1 MSINRLIDEIEGLL
15 SDLRDKYDAQVE
27 DVKKE
32 ISSVDDEIEVLKT
45 QNDVLEEAV
54 QDLVNRNYLLECK
67 AAQLEFEL
75 VEEVMKNKMA

>member
-15 SDLRDKYDAQVE
+15 SDLRDQYDAQVE

-32 ISSVDDEIEVLKT
+32 ISSIDDEIEVLKN

-54 QDLVNRNYLLECK
+54 QDLVNRNYLSECK
-67 AAQLEFEL
+67 IAYLELEL
-75 VEEVMKNKMA
+75 VENFINKK

>member
-1 MSINRLIDEIEGLL
+1 MSINTLIDEIEGLL
-15 SDLRDKYDAQVE
+15 SDLRNQYDDEVE

-32 ISSVDDEIEVLKT
+32 ISSLDDEIEVLKN

-67 AAQLEFEL
+67 IVHLELEL
-75 VEEVMKNKMA
+75 VENFINKK

>member
-1 MSINRLIDEIEGLL
+1 MSINRLIAEIEGLL
-15 SDLRDKYDAQVE
+15 SDLRDQYDAQVE

-32 ISSVDDEIEVLKT
+32 ISSIDDEIEVLKN

-67 AAQLEFEL
+67 IAHLELEILENFI
-75 VEEVMKNKMA
+75 NKK

>member
-15 SDLRDKYDAQVE
+15 SDLRDQYDAQVE

-32 ISSVDDEIEVLKT
+32 ISSLDDEIEVLKA

-54 QDLVNRNYLLECK
+54 QDLVNRNYLSECK
-67 AAQLEFEL
+67 IAYLELEL
-75 VEEVMKNKMA
+75 VENFINKK

>member
-1 MSINRLIDEIEGLL
+1 MSINHHLNEIEDLL
-15 SDLRDKYDAQVE
+15 SSIRSMYDDQVE

-32 ISSVDDEIEVLKT
+32 ISSLDDEIEVLKT

-67 AAQLEFEL
+67 IAHLELEL
-75 VEEVMKNKMA
+75 VENFINKK